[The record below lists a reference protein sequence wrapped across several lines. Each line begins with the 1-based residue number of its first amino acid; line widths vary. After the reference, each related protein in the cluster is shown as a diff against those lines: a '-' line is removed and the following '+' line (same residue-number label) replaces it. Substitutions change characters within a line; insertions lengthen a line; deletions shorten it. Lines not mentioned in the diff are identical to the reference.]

1 MSTDI
6 KVRGKTIKMDQKQ
19 IRDFIE
25 EWTWGSLIAIDGNRP
40 YAIELAY
47 ASDGKH
53 IYCASRPSG
62 KMARC
67 IKKNQNIM
75 FKISDI
81 EKNYT
86 EYRVA
91 SVFGKAEQLTKKEDL
106 SYMIRLVNS
115 SRSMNLTEAQME
127 SFINKLAAKP
137 NAGGPIRLAIR
148 NLSGRAHLNS

>member
-1 MSTDI
+1 MS
-6 KVRGKTIKMDQKQ
+6 VKMSKKQ

-25 EWTWGSLIAIDGNRP
+25 EWTWGTLIAVDGDKP

-53 IYCASRPSG
+53 IYCASRPGG

-75 FKISDI
+75 FKISDV

-86 EYRVA
+86 KYRVA
-91 SVFGKAEQLTKKEDL
+91 SVFAKAEQLTKREDFL
-106 SYMIRLVNS
+106 YIVRLANTK
-115 SRSMNLTEAQME
+115 RGLGFTEAQCE
-127 SFINKLAAKP
+127 SWADKNAAKP
-137 NAGGPIRLAIR
+137 KAGGAIR
-148 NLSGRAHLNS
+148 IPIETLSGRAYL